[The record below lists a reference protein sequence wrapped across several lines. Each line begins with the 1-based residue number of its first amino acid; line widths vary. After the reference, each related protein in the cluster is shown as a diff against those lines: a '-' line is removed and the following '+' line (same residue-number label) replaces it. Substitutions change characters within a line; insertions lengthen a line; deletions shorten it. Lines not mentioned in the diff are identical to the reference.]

1 MSLEAIIDEVINPS
15 EVPFGA
21 GKEAGEQ
28 GSIEWLMSRVGHC
41 TGSRFKDVVA
51 KQKNGKPS
59 ASRET
64 YLLELVTER
73 LLNKPGDYYFSNA
86 MQWGIDNEAAA
97 RQAYEAKT
105 GNLVIVPE
113 FVKHP
118 DIEWCGVSA
127 DGLIDEDGT
136 IEIKCPANPKNTVV
150 TWLDGM
156 PSEHMAQVQGGL
168 WVLNR
173 QWSDFITY
181 DPRMPNT
188 CYVQRIE
195 RDEKYIEML
204 ESEVREFLG
213 EVAETLQRIQEKMA

>member
-1 MSLEAIIDEVINPS
+1 MSLEAIIDEVMNPTQP
-15 EVPFGA
+15 EFGA
-21 GKEAGEQ
+21 GKEEGAQ

-41 TGSRFKDVVA
+41 TGSRFADVVA
-51 KQKNGKPS
+51 KKKDGKPS
-59 ASRET
+59 DKRST

-73 LLNKPGDYYFSNA
+73 LLNRPGDYYFSNA

-105 GNLVIVPE
+105 GNFVTVPE
-113 FVKHP
+113 FRKHP

-127 DGLIDEDGT
+127 DGLVDEDGT

-150 TWLDGM
+150 TWLEGM

-173 QWSDFITY
+173 QWSDFITF

-195 RDEKYIEML
+195 RDEKYIAML
-204 ESEVREFLG
+204 ESEVKAFLQ
-213 EVAETLQRIQEKMA
+213 EVADTLDALKERMK